1 MTVPPRRGPT
11 THRGEAASCSASRER
26 ADTDAGRRD
35 RGSRSGGPLR
45 RAPITGRLCRN
56 PTRGH
61 RRLAMRHGITA
72 HVRRNIVLYL
82 ALIATLGGTS
92 YAAAAVT
99 ARTVPGV
106 SATRP
111 GDDRNV
117 GNGDRN
123 GGADRNG
130 DNGGNGGNGDG
141 NGGDDRNGDNGGNG
155 GNGDRNGGH
164 DRNGDNG

>member
-1 MTVPPRRGPT
+1 
-11 THRGEAASCSASRER
+11 
-26 ADTDAGRRD
+26 
-35 RGSRSGGPLR
+35 
-45 RAPITGRLCRN
+45 
-56 PTRGH
+56 
-61 RRLAMRHGITA
+61 MRHGITA

-123 GGADRNG
+123 GGDDRNG

-164 DRNGDNG
+164 DRNGDNGGNGTVAPTDPVGPVGAGSIGARARSTSRWWRSTAAPPTSRSPTTPGRRPPMTSSSWPDRRDQ